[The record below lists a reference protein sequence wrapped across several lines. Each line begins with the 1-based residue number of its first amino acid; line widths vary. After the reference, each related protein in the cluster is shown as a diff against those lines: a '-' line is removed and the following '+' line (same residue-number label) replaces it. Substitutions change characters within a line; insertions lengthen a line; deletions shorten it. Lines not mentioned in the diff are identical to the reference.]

1 MGNNKEE
8 NILDTNNVCLES
20 YNSICNLYNDETT
33 RKIHFNRLLSFDEFK
48 SFLYDYY
55 NSDEKVS
62 SVLLRYGFNEKF
74 RSI

>member
-48 SFLYDYY
+48 SFL
-55 NSDEKVS
+55 
-62 SVLLRYGFNEKF
+62 
-74 RSI
+74 

>member
-33 RKIHFNRLLSFDEFK
+33 RKIHFNRLLSFDEGVGSPIYEMCK
-48 SFLYDYY
+48 DYVVEI
-55 NSDEKVS
+55 EKDMKNNYR
-62 SVLLRYGFNEKF
+62 LR
-74 RSI
+74 